1 MSVGTQGN
9 LQVGQQV
16 HGYRLKQVRGKGEVG
31 VVWEA
36 DNPEGQP
43 VALKFIPSNTE
54 ANRLEIRSIQL
65 AGKIEHRNLLANEK
79 VLSYEKYFIV
89 AMPLA
94 DGSVEDLF
102 EAYRSEYGTGIEP
115 KELCQFLTQAAA
127 GLDFLNTTK
136 HHLGSWPG
144 GIQHCNVKPSNL
156 LVFGEQLKV
165 TDFGLS
171 SPTSRAVQSIRLNSA
186 SYVAPEI
193 FYGRLTN
200 WSDQYSLAACYVYLR
215 GGRPA
220 FSAPPEP
227 GNLGYVR
234 PAPDLSSLNEK
245 ERPIIARALSSNAT
259 DRWKTCTELMAELT
273 RVAKC

>member
-9 LQVGQQV
+9 LQIGQQV
-16 HGYRLKQVRGKGEVG
+16 HGYRLRQVRGRGEVG

-36 DNPEGQP
+36 DNPEGQM
-43 VALKFIPSNTE
+43 VALKFIPSTEE

-65 AGKIEHRNLLANEK
+65 AGKLEHRHLLATDK
-79 VLSYEKYFIV
+79 VLCYEKYFIV

-102 EAYRSEYGTGIEP
+102 EAYRSEYGTGIDP
-115 KELCQFLTQAAA
+115 KELCQVLTQAAA
-127 GLDFLNTTK
+127 GLDFLNTQK

-156 LVFGEQLKV
+156 LMFGEQVKV
-165 TDFGLS
+165 ADFGLA
-171 SPTSRAVQSIRLNSA
+171 SPTSRGAQTIRFNSA
-186 SYVAPEI
+186 SYIAPEI

-220 FSAPPEP
+220 FSTPPEP

-234 PAPDLSSLNEK
+234 PAPDLSSLNAR
-245 ERPIIARALSSNAT
+245 ERPIISRALSANSSE
-259 DRWKTCTELMAELT
+259 RWKSCTELMKELT
-273 RVAKC
+273 QEALG